1 MPRKTGSRPI
11 NGLTP
16 KRFRGGPCHIP
27 AHVDRGGKSLR
38 LISTGCC
45 ILCNRERLREVAKTE
60 KGRAVSK
67 DYITRR
73 AALVRDLNQIAPSLE
88 AHHQDCRK
96 VLLGVQG
103 LEYLGQVPNPDPP
116 RPGGIHRWLM

>member
-96 VLLGVQG
+96 VGCLACKVLNIWDKFRT
-103 LEYLGQVPNPDPP
+103 PIRPAP
-116 RPGGIHRWLM
+116 RVSTDG

>member
-1 MPRKTGSRPI
+1 MPRKTGSSPI

-96 VLLGVQG
+96 ADCLACKVLKVWDKFRTPIRPAQR
-103 LEYLGQVPNPDPP
+103 VPAD
-116 RPGGIHRWLM
+116 G